1 MCIYLS
7 MKKTRITLLC
17 VPALCTVVSLFLQKN
32 PCCETVCAIITE
44 LHLTKWNKSAVYRS
58 NRVFFNQ
65 ILIYCNICQDATVV
79 PKYLAQQHPSV
90 TLCWST
96 SSLIIPY
103 PKKGSEPPIQHPLRV
118 RNTNEFFTVTDG
130 NT

>member
-1 MCIYLS
+1 

-130 NT
+130 NTYTNT